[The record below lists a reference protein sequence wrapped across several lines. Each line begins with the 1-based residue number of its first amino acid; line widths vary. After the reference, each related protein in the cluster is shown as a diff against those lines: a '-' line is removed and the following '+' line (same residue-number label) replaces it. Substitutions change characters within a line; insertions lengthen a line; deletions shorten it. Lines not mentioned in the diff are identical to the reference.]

1 MATQKVTPFPSPEQA
16 PTLPE
21 RITQAELSLLL
32 TARSRLHQ
40 LKEQVEEYE
49 ASITARLQAGAPVQ
63 PGDHT
68 ARLKEHLR
76 RCVAWKDVV
85 VRLATRLGLD
95 GEAYCA
101 NVLGNTK
108 PTRTESLEVV

>member
-1 MATQKVTPFPSPEQA
+1 MATRTVTPFPSPQQEPQ
-16 PTLPE
+16 TPE
-21 RITQAELSLLL
+21 GVSQAEIARLL
-32 TARSRLHQ
+32 ANRNRLRQ
-40 LKEQVEEYE
+40 LKELVETHEG
-49 ASITARLQAGAPVQ
+49 SIKARLEAGADVE
-63 PGDHT
+63 PGDHI
-68 ARLKEHLR
+68 AKLKESIR

-108 PTRTESLEVV
+108 PTRTVGLFLA